1 MPTADRFAKQWMGH
15 KMMKEEQRKM
25 KKQVRGC
32 SHITSAKMFKTTIRT
47 WCKVEEIQSWL
58 KYSKETGGSQEEIA
72 TESGLKSTADIP
84 EASPGFIKLVSN
96 KFLGTNS
103 ADSYDTRLQA
113 GGYSGLFTSSFMPL
127 WSTGAENPSFGNP
140 ESLIWK
146 LGFSVTN
153 RTRTRNSCAG
163 IAFSSISFDFL
174 HLLMLRKRWLN
185 RFSPLL

>member
-127 WSTGAENPSFGNP
+127 
-140 ESLIWK
+140 
-146 LGFSVTN
+146 
-153 RTRTRNSCAG
+153 
-163 IAFSSISFDFL
+163 
-174 HLLMLRKRWLN
+174 
-185 RFSPLL
+185 